1 MKLQDLENINKLDK
15 EIILITII
23 ETKGSVPRNKNVKMI
38 VSIDE
43 QYGTIGG
50 GELEYRT
57 INEAINLLKDS
68 STKNKILNYPLG
80 PSLGQCCGGFIKI
93 KLEKFNR
100 GQDLLKKNNLKNFI
114 TKNYKNLYLF
124 GAGHIAQSLSIKL
137 DGTGFNVFIIDS
149 REDFLS
155 KIKSKYVTK
164 VLAKNPEI
172 IINNAPAKTFYLIM
186 THSHQIDL
194 SICSSLL
201 KKNDFSFIGL
211 IGSKTKKNKFF
222 KRLKNMGHKQ
232 EIINKIEIPIGLKG
246 IEGKEPD
253 IIAISIIARLLEFR
267 SLKNKNLEYLKL
279 VKG

>member
-68 STKNKILNYPLG
+68 STKNKTLNYPLG

-279 VKG
+279 VKD